1 MRNISFVFVCYKIFV
16 PGSVWVPAFFVGIS
30 RNPAPSE
37 AVTVKPKVHGLIY
50 GGAGCPALSGWAQM
64 S

>member
-50 GGAGCPALSGWAQM
+50 GGAGCPA
-64 S
+64 